1 MADANAAHHPFVQR
15 LSLSRA
21 CAASRLPLGDIGRPV
36 TAMRLAFPSAIG
48 IAAGFDR
55 HGRLGRQASALGFG
69 FNEIGSLTAA
79 DLPRLAI
86 SQRGNARLG
95 LNLTLDAGRSVDEHH
110 AMLASA
116 WPLADYLVINLIGP
130 ACAPLLPEQPRLR
143 ATLAALRQ
151 QQTLLDQAGKRRVP
165 LIAKVRCLPGLVP
178 LSLAHSLLELRFDG
192 LLLAHDPGP
201 PATRQRYL
209 AWQDEQAQQQAC
221 EQIEQLRRLCG
232 DQLTLLSVG
241 GIQTAQHARDRL
253 EAGARLV
260 QLYAALQHR
269 GPLAMR
275 RLVSS
280 IEP

>member
-36 TAMRLAFPSAIG
+36 TAMDLTFASAIG
-48 IAAGFDR
+48 VAAGFDR

-151 QQTLLDQAGKRRVP
+151 QQTHLDQAGKRRVP
-165 LIAKVRCLPGLVP
+165 LIAKVVARQHDT
-178 LSLAHSLLELRFDG
+178 SELWRYYWDTIE
-192 LLLAHDPGP
+192 ACIP
-201 PATRQRYL
+201 P
-209 AWQDEQAQQQAC
+209 
-221 EQIEQLRRLCG
+221 EQIMQAMERAGFQQVKRHTDLG
-232 DQLTLLSVG
+232 VFSEY
-241 GIQTAQHARDRL
+241 TAVR
-253 EAGARLV
+253 
-260 QLYAALQHR
+260 
-269 GPLAMR
+269 P
-275 RLVSS
+275 
-280 IEP
+280 